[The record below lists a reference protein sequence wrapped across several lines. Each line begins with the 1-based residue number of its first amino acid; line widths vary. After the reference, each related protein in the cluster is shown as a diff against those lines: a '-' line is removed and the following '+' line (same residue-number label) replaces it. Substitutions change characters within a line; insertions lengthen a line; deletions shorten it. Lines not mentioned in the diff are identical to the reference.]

1 MQKVFRAVRMEQHNY
16 LQWLAAETPT
26 QWWHDSAIPEEI
38 EAGLA
43 NGALGVT
50 TNPVLTYKT
59 LQARPAF
66 WRAGVERLSQ
76 SLNLEARAEALLKL
90 VATHAA
96 RAVEPIFRRTNGQH
110 GYAFGQLNPT
120 KATDA
125 PAMLDMAR
133 RVAGWAPNMAGKLP
147 ATRAG
152 LEVLE
157 ELAAQGIALC
167 ATINFSVAQAVAV
180 SQSYRRGLKRARKN
194 GMAVRPCFAVQQI
207 GRLDDYLRDA
217 AKDAKLNLTEAE
229 ITQAGLAVAKR
240 SYEIAVREGYETTI
254 MPAGLRGVHHLAEL
268 AGANMT
274 FSLHPR
280 VQKMIL
286 DADPPREIRIDKPI
300 AKRTLAR
307 LMKLPEFA
315 RAYEPDG
322 LTPQEFFTF
331 GVAQK
336 TLSQFVETGWAPLE
350 VYGSD
355 QASSRW
361 T

>member
-1 MQKVFRAVRMEQHNY
+1 MMTRRNY
-16 LQWLAAETPT
+16 LRWLTEDTPT

-38 EAGLA
+38 TAGLA

-66 WRAGVERLSQ
+66 WRERVEEIPQ
-76 SLNLEARAEALLKL
+76 SLAPEARAEALLRV

-96 RAVEPIFRRTNGQH
+96 KAVEPVFVKTHGQH

-120 KATDA
+120 AATDA
-125 PAMLDMAR
+125 PAMLEMAR
-133 RVAGWAPNMAGKLP
+133 RVAAWAPNLAVKLP
-147 ATRAG
+147 TTQAG
-152 LEVLE
+152 LEVME
-157 ELAAQGIALC
+157 ELAAGGVAIC

-180 SQSYRRGLKRARKN
+180 SESYRRGLRRARKN
-194 GMAVRPCFAVQQI
+194 GVLVRPCFAVQQI

-217 AKDAKLNLTEAE
+217 AKDAKLDLTEAE
-229 ITQAGLAVAKR
+229 LRQSGLAVAKR
-240 SYEIAVREGYETTI
+240 AYEIAEREGYEAVI
-254 MPAGLRGVHHLAEL
+254 MPAGLRGVYHLTEL
-268 AGANMT
+268 AGARMT

-280 VQKMIL
+280 VQQMIL
-286 DADPPREIRIDKPI
+286 DADPKPECRIAIPI
-300 AKRTLAR
+300 EKKVIDR
-307 LMKLPEFA
+307 LRGLPEFV

-322 LTPQEFFTF
+322 LAPREFFTF

-350 VYGSD
+350 VYGSNN
-355 QASSRW
+355 ASSRW